1 MSFSNRG
8 VSNSAL
14 KRVYNVWRMAAL
26 FLNFGG
32 LLSFLLA
39 LEMTDNTKPLMV
51 LSVVLLWLAVV
62 VSHKYVKVE
71 QGKTFEPV
79 AKYSYYISLFL
90 ALVITVLAVITI
102 IRW

>member
-32 LLSFLLA
+32 LLFFLLA
-39 LEMTDNTKPLMV
+39 LDMTDITKPLMV
-51 LSVVLLWLAVV
+51 LSVALLWLAVV
-62 VSHKYVKVE
+62 VSSKYVKME

-90 ALVITVLAVITI
+90 ALVISVLAVITI
-102 IRW
+102 VRW